1 MRQTK
6 SDLIA
11 IRKFHLFYVIIAILF
26 FLIGFFG
33 NNMIKS
39 GVTSEKAIG
48 NCKKFCEFIPD
59 TDFGHIDANM
69 HCYCT
74 QRNQMIFDTLLNK
87 TLIYTKTVDVGIIT
101 DVEIKNYIEQA
112 R

>member
-1 MRQTK
+1 MARNKTDVVTIK
-6 SDLIA
+6 
-11 IRKFHLFYVIIAILF
+11 KYHLFYVIISIVF
-26 FLIGFFG
+26 FLIGFFSSSLLKMLG
-33 NNMIKS
+33 ADQ
-39 GVTSEKAIG
+39 KAID

-59 TDFGHIDANM
+59 TEFAYIDANS

-74 QRNQMIFDTLLNK
+74 QKNQRIFDTKLNK
-87 TLIYTKTVDVGIIT
+87 TLIMTKTVDAGIIT